1 MNKSDLDDTSPPK
14 IGMPATAC
22 QKTGRNYIHPL
33 WISFINY
40 CESLAYGEILKLKIH
55 DGLPAFAEEVRLK
68 TSFLNLR
75 KAQGGKKD
83 QPVERQ
89 KIGQPV
95 VRHDGHLALQTLKSF
110 RPELLHD
117 WERRIMDREVF
128 DLFVESHFTDRQ
140 VSLRTIMDK
149 LEKMILKKALQEVD
163 GNQKE
168 ASKLLGM
175 NSTTLN
181 AKLKKHSISPKK
193 KN

>member
-1 MNKSDLDDTSPPK
+1 MNKSDLDDTSHHK
-14 IGMPATAC
+14 IGIPTTAY
-22 QKTGRNYIHPL
+22 QRTGRSSIHPL
-33 WISFINY
+33 WLSFIHY

-75 KAQGGKKD
+75 KAQAGKKGH
-83 QPVERQ
+83 PVESQ
-89 KIGQPV
+89 KTGRPV
-95 VRHDGHLALQTLKSF
+95 VRHENHLALQTLKSF

-181 AKLKKHSISPKK
+181 AKLKRHCICPKK

>member
-1 MNKSDLDDTSPPK
+1 
-14 IGMPATAC
+14 
-22 QKTGRNYIHPL
+22 
-33 WISFINY
+33 
-40 CESLAYGEILKLKIH
+40 
-55 DGLPAFAEEVRLK
+55 
-68 TSFLNLR
+68 
-75 KAQGGKKD
+75 
-83 QPVERQ
+83 
-89 KIGQPV
+89 
-95 VRHDGHLALQTLKSF
+95 
-110 RPELLHD
+110 
-117 WERRIMDREVF
+117 MDREVF